1 MKVHRINRCAPLLFH
16 MAGYFCSPDPNWT
29 HLSRLLTDYELMVV
43 VKGTLYIADGQREF
57 TVKEGEYL
65 LLAPGSDQHGY
76 LHSQCEF
83 FWVHFTDSELLLPQE
98 MDPNS
103 ASFSDEII
111 AVPEYGVLNDTT
123 VVWNQM
129 RLLLKH
135 HRLYDDPYIAAA
147 DTMVVLSLLQHQC
160 LRERPASQSVVKKDD
175 LQGKIL
181 DYLNW
186 HIHENIRVSQVATH
200 LGYNEKYLSTLFTA
214 MTGESIKHYI
224 LVQKMEIAKRQLT
237 NTNVPITAIAANMG
251 FSDSHNFSTAFKK
264 IVGMS
269 PREYRKE
276 YRE

>member
-1 MKVHRINRCAPLLFH
+1 MKVHRINRRAPLLFH
-16 MAGYFCSPDPNWT
+16 MAGYFCSPDPNWI
-29 HLSRLLTDYELMVV
+29 HLSRLLTDYELMIV
-43 VKGTLYIADGQREF
+43 VKGTLFIADGNREF
-57 TVKEGEYL
+57 SVKEGEYL

-83 FWVHFTDSELLLPQE
+83 FWVHFSDSELLLPQE
-98 MDPNS
+98 VDPNS
-103 ASFSDEII
+103 ATFSDEIVSI
-111 AVPEYGVLNDTT
+111 PEHGVLSDTT

-135 HRLYDDPYIAAA
+135 HRLYDDPYVAAA
-147 DTMVVLSLLQHQC
+147 DTMVVLCLLQHQC
-160 LRERPASQSVVKKDD
+160 LWGRPASQPLVKDD

>member
-29 HLSRLLTDYELMVV
+29 HLSRLLTDYELMIV

-76 LHSQCEF
+76 FHSQCEF
-83 FWVHFTDSELLLPQE
+83 FWVHFSDSELLLPQE
-98 MDPNS
+98 IDSNS
-103 ASFSDEII
+103 ASFSDEVV
-111 AVPEYGVLNDTT
+111 AVPEHGVLNDTT
-123 VVWNQM
+123 AVWNQM

-135 HRLYDDPYIAAA
+135 HRLYDDPHIAAA
-147 DTMVVLSLLQHQC
+147 DTMVVLCFLQHQC
-160 LRERPASQSVVKKDD
+160 LRKRPTSQSIVKDD

-186 HIHENIRVSQVATH
+186 HIHENIRVSQVAAH

-237 NTNVPITAIAANMG
+237 NTNVPIAAIAANMG

>member
-16 MAGYFCSPDPNWT
+16 WAGYFCSPDPDWI
-29 HLSRLLTDYELMVV
+29 HLSRLLTDYELMIV
-43 VKGTLYIADGQREF
+43 VKGTLHIADGKREF
-57 TVKEGEYL
+57 SVKEGEYL
-65 LLAPGSDQHGY
+65 LLAPGSDQHGC
-76 LHSQCEF
+76 LQSQCEF
-83 FWVHFTDSELLLPQE
+83 FWVHFSHSKLLLPE
-98 MDPNS
+98 EVDPDS
-103 ASFSDEII
+103 VSFSDKII
-111 AVPEYGVLNDTT
+111 AVPEHGVLSDTT

-135 HRLYDDPYIAAA
+135 HRLYDDPHIAAA

-160 LRERPASQSVVKKDD
+160 LRERLSEQAPVKDD

-186 HIHENIRVSQVATH
+186 HIHENIRVSQVAAH
-200 LGYNEKYLSTLFTA
+200 LGYNEKYLSTLFTS

-224 LVQKMEIAKRQLT
+224 LCQKMEIAKRQLT

>member
-29 HLSRLLTDYELMVV
+29 HLSRLLTDYELMIV
-43 VKGTLYIADGQREF
+43 VKGTLYIADGAREF
-57 TVKEGEYL
+57 SVKEGEYL

-76 LHSQCEF
+76 FHSQCEF
-83 FWVHFTDSELLLPQE
+83 FWVHFSYSELLLPE
-98 MDPNS
+98 EINPNS
-103 ASFSDEII
+103 ATFSDQLI
-111 AVPEYGVLNDTT
+111 AVPEHGVLNDTT
-123 VVWNQM
+123 GVWNQM
-129 RLLLKH
+129 RRLLKH
-135 HRLYDDPYIAAA
+135 HRLYDDPYVSAA
-147 DTMVVLSLLQHQC
+147 DTLVVLCLLQHQC
-160 LRERPASQSVVKKDD
+160 LRERPASQAPVKDD
-175 LQGKIL
+175 LKGKIL

-186 HIHENIRVSQVATH
+186 HIHENIRVSQVAAH

-224 LVQKMEIAKRQLT
+224 LCQKMEIAKRQLT

>member
-1 MKVHRINRCAPLLFH
+1 MKVHRINRRAPLLFH
-16 MAGYFCSPDPNWT
+16 MAGYFCSPDPNWI
-29 HLSRLLTDYELMVV
+29 HLSRLLTDYELMIV
-43 VKGTLYIADGQREF
+43 VKGTLFIADGNREF
-57 TVKEGEYL
+57 SVKEGEYL

-83 FWVHFTDSELLLPQE
+83 FWVHFSDSELLLPQE
-98 MDPNS
+98 VDPNS
-103 ASFSDEII
+103 ATFSDEIVSI
-111 AVPEYGVLNDTT
+111 PEHGVLSDTT

-135 HRLYDDPYIAAA
+135 HRLYDDPYVAAA
-147 DTMVVLSLLQHQC
+147 DTMVVLCLLQHQC
-160 LRERPASQSVVKKDD
+160 LRGRPASKPLVKDD

-214 MTGESIKHYI
+214 MTGENIKHYI

>member
-1 MKVHRINRCAPLLFH
+1 MKVHRINRRAPLLFH
-16 MAGYFCSPDPNWT
+16 IAGYFCSPDPNWI
-29 HLSRLLTDYELMVV
+29 HLSRLLTDYELMIV
-43 VKGTLYIADGQREF
+43 VKGTLFIADGNREF
-57 TVKEGEYL
+57 SVKEGEYL

-83 FWVHFTDSELLLPQE
+83 FWVHFSDSELLLPQE
-98 MDPNS
+98 VDPNS
-103 ASFSDEII
+103 ATFSDEIVSI
-111 AVPEYGVLNDTT
+111 PEHGVLSDTT

-135 HRLYDDPYIAAA
+135 HRLYDDPYVAAA
-147 DTMVVLSLLQHQC
+147 DTMVVLCLLQHQC
-160 LRERPASQSVVKKDD
+160 LRGRPASQPLVKDD

>member
-1 MKVHRINRCAPLLFH
+1 

-83 FWVHFTDSELLLPQE
+83 FWVHFSDSELLLPQE
-98 MDPNS
+98 MDSNS

-111 AVPEYGVLNDTT
+111 AVPEHGVLNDTT

-135 HRLYDDPYIAAA
+135 HRLYDDPHIAAA
-147 DTMVVLSLLQHQC
+147 DTMVVLCLLQHQC

>member
-1 MKVHRINRCAPLLFH
+1 
-16 MAGYFCSPDPNWT
+16 MAGYFCSPDPNWI
-29 HLSRLLTDYELMVV
+29 HLSRLLTDYELMIV
-43 VKGTLYIADGQREF
+43 VKGALFIADGNREF
-57 TVKEGEYL
+57 SVKEGEYL

-83 FWVHFTDSELLLPQE
+83 FWVHFSDSELLLPQE
-98 MDPNS
+98 VDPNC
-103 ASFSDEII
+103 AAFSDEMVC
-111 AVPEYGVLNDTT
+111 VPEHGVLSDTT

-135 HRLYDDPYIAAA
+135 HRLYDDPYVAAA
-147 DTMVVLSLLQHQC
+147 DTMVVLCLLQHQC
-160 LRERPASQSVVKKDD
+160 LRGRPASQPLVKDD

>member
-29 HLSRLLTDYELMVV
+29 HLSRLLTDYELMIV

-57 TVKEGEYL
+57 SVKEGEYL

-83 FWVHFTDSELLLPQE
+83 FWVHFSDSELLLPQE
-98 MDPNS
+98 MDSNS

-111 AVPEYGVLNDTT
+111 AVPEHGVLNDTT

-135 HRLYDDPYIAAA
+135 HRLYDDPHIAAA
-147 DTMVVLSLLQHQC
+147 NTMVVLCLLQHQC
-160 LRERPASQSVVKKDD
+160 LRERPASQSIVKDD

-186 HIHENIRVSQVATH
+186 HIHENIRVSQVANH

-264 IVGMS
+264 IVGIS

>member
-29 HLSRLLTDYELMVV
+29 HLSRLLIDYELMVV

-111 AVPEYGVLNDTT
+111 AVPEHGVLNDTT

-186 HIHENIRVSQVATH
+186 HIHENIRVSQVAIH

>member
-1 MKVHRINRCAPLLFH
+1 

-111 AVPEYGVLNDTT
+111 AVPEHGVLNDTT
-123 VVWNQM
+123 VVWSQM
-129 RLLLKH
+129 RLLLKD

>member
-1 MKVHRINRCAPLLFH
+1 
-16 MAGYFCSPDPNWT
+16 
-29 HLSRLLTDYELMVV
+29 
-43 VKGTLYIADGQREF
+43 
-57 TVKEGEYL
+57 
-65 LLAPGSDQHGY
+65 
-76 LHSQCEF
+76 
-83 FWVHFTDSELLLPQE
+83 
-98 MDPNS
+98 
-103 ASFSDEII
+103 
-111 AVPEYGVLNDTT
+111 
-123 VVWNQM
+123 M

-147 DTMVVLSLLQHQC
+147 DTMVVLSLLQHK
-160 LRERPASQSVVKKDD
+160 PAGTPRLQSVVKKDD

-264 IVGMS
+264 IVGCPPGNTERS
-269 PREYRKE
+269 TGNKSKKKGVPHCIAVRLAGCRKNKV
-276 YRE
+276 

>member
-1 MKVHRINRCAPLLFH
+1 

-29 HLSRLLTDYELMVV
+29 HLSRLLTDYELMIV
-43 VKGTLYIADGQREF
+43 VKGTLYIADGAREF
-57 TVKEGEYL
+57 SVKEGEYL

-83 FWVHFTDSELLLPQE
+83 FWVHFSDSELLLPQE
-98 MDPNS
+98 VDPNS
-103 ASFSDEII
+103 ATFSDEIVSI
-111 AVPEYGVLNDTT
+111 PEHGVLSDTT

-135 HRLYDDPYIAAA
+135 HRLYDDPYVAAA
-147 DTMVVLSLLQHQC
+147 DTMVVLCLLQHQC
-160 LRERPASQSVVKKDD
+160 LRGRPASQPLVKDD

>member
-1 MKVHRINRCAPLLFH
+1 MKVHRINRRAPLLFH
-16 MAGYFCSPDPNWT
+16 MAGYFCSPDPNWI
-29 HLSRLLTDYELMVV
+29 HLSRLLTDYELMIV
-43 VKGTLYIADGQREF
+43 VKGTLFIADGNREF
-57 TVKEGEYL
+57 SVKEGEYL

-83 FWVHFTDSELLLPQE
+83 FWVHFSDSELLLPQE
-98 MDPNS
+98 VDPNC
-103 ASFSDEII
+103 AAFSDEMVC
-111 AVPEYGVLNDTT
+111 VPEHGVLSDTT

-135 HRLYDDPYIAAA
+135 HRLYDDPYVAAA
-147 DTMVVLSLLQHQC
+147 DTMVVLCLLQHQC
-160 LRERPASQSVVKKDD
+160 LWGRPASQPLVKDD

>member
-1 MKVHRINRCAPLLFH
+1 MKVHRINRRAPLLFH
-16 MAGYFCSPDPNWT
+16 MAGYFCSPDPNWI
-29 HLSRLLTDYELMVV
+29 HLSRLLTDYELMIV
-43 VKGTLYIADGQREF
+43 VKGTLFIADGNREF
-57 TVKEGEYL
+57 SVKEGEYL

-83 FWVHFTDSELLLPQE
+83 FWVHFSDSELLLPQE
-98 MDPNS
+98 VDPNS
-103 ASFSDEII
+103 ATFSDEIVSI
-111 AVPEYGVLNDTT
+111 PEHGVLSDTT

-135 HRLYDDPYIAAA
+135 HRLYDDPYVAAA
-147 DTMVVLSLLQHQC
+147 DTMVVLCLLQHQC
-160 LRERPASQSVVKKDD
+160 LRGRPASQPLVKDD